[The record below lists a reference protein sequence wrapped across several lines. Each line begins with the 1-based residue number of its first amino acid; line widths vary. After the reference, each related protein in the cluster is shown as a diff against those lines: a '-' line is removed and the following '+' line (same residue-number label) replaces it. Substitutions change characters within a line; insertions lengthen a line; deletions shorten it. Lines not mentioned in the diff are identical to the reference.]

1 MRNVGC
7 RFRRPGPDGDLELP
21 RFSVLARMPD
31 DNQLVVLTIDYGGRS
46 SGASRVEV
54 QGLSI
59 TEPSDEDW
67 EALAATPNLPARC
80 HRANADFA
88 PSDPPAAS
96 P

>member
-7 RFRRPGPDGDLELP
+7 RFRREGPDSPRDLP
-21 RFSVLARMPD
+21 RFSVLGRMPD
-31 DNQLVVLTIDYGGRS
+31 NDKLVVLTIDYGGRS

-59 TEPSDEDW
+59 AEPTDADW

-80 HRANADFA
+80 HRDNAEFA
-88 PSDPPAAS
+88 PADPPGAT